1 MLHLY
6 SSLTSTRIV
15 CQNVHINSEYKLDW
29 LRIHVCVHRPRYNL
43 RYNNN
48 RAKTEINLHSNL
60 IQVQIRCCH
69 NNLWPRHKAKYIY
82 TRIIGIN
89 LSYSWTNLQN
99 LFPNIIFLL
108 RINIINYH
116 ILEILFLKLSKTTMI
131 KQKYKNVRNKLYLS
145 IVSNKRY

>member
-69 NNLWPRHKAKYIY
+69 NNLWPRHKTKYIY

-89 LSYSWTNLQN
+89 LSLDEFTKSISKYN
-99 LFPNIIFLL
+99 FPLL
-108 RINIINYH
+108 RINIIYYH